1 MKHIFVAT
9 DGSDTA
15 MKAID
20 MAAESAANFDLP
32 LPIFHVLQYARPSAE
47 IARMAEIEHLAQ
59 SASKKSKVDFQ
70 VLTGHSGDL
79 FSDTRPSGDVVAAV
93 TAIGDEI
100 LHRAESRATE
110 LGARKVNTMSD
121 QGDPA
126 DAILDLATE
135 AEADVIVVGH
145 RGLGRL
151 KTLLLGSVAQ
161 KVLQNADC
169 TVISVR

>member
-1 MKHIFVAT
+1 MKHVFVAT

-20 MAAESAANFDLP
+20 MAAEMAAKFDVP
-32 LPIFHVLQYARPSAE
+32 LTVGHVLQFARPSAE
-47 IARMAEIEHLAQ
+47 LARMAEIEHLAQ
-59 SASKKSKVDFQ
+59 SASQKSTVDFR

-79 FSDTRPSGDVVAAV
+79 FSDTRPSGDVVTAI

-100 LHRAESRATE
+100 VHRADARARE
-110 LGARKVNTMSD
+110 LGVREVDTMTE

-126 DAILDLATE
+126 DAILDMATS
-135 AEADVIVVGH
+135 AGADVIVVGH

-151 KTLLLGSVAQ
+151 KSLLLGSVAQ
-161 KVLQNADC
+161 KVLQHADC